1 MSQVIEE
8 EKECA
13 ICLEVI
19 GVNTNFIK
27 TKCGH
32 DFHASCLMENV
43 AHNGFNCPN
52 CRTEMAK
59 DPNEEDSQHEYD
71 EWSGNNNVAD
81 EHALR
86 GMRMLFQRAEG
97 EQVEEDDNP
106 DEEDEL
112 EDFLSEDEE
121 EDEHDLLPPAEVIA
135 EKLTEKGVTY
145 LELVRSLISSNDE
158 EYEFDQESMLV
169 EGRVFGK
176 ICAIKK
182 RYRKEELRKREAEE
196 QVVVAARRQRI
207 NGVSSSSSC
216 SSNPL

>member
-1 MSQVIEE
+1 MTSTE

-19 GVNTNFIK
+19 EVNANFIK

-59 DPNEEDSQHEYD
+59 EPNADDDDSQLEYD
-71 EWSGNNNVAD
+71 EWSGDNNNVAN
-81 EHALR
+81 EHSLR
-86 GMRMLFQRAEG
+86 GMRMLFQRVEG
-97 EQVEEDDNP
+97 EQVEEDDSP
-106 DEEDEL
+106 EEADEL
-112 EDFLSEDEE
+112 DDFLSEDEE
-121 EDEHDLLPPAEVIA
+121 EDDHDLLPPAEVIA
-135 EKLTEKGVTY
+135 EKLTEKGITY
-145 LELVRSLISSNDE
+145 LDLVRSLISSNDE
-158 EYEFDQESMLV
+158 EYEFDQVSMLT

-182 RYRKEELRKREAEE
+182 KFRKEELRKREAEE
-196 QVVVAARRQRI
+196 QVVASTRRQRI
-207 NGVSSSSSC
+207 NGVSSSST
-216 SSNPL
+216 L

>member
-1 MSQVIEE
+1 MSQEE

-19 GVNTNFIK
+19 GDKTNFIK

-59 DPNEEDSQHEYD
+59 EPNADDDTQAEYD
-71 EWSGNNNVAD
+71 EWTGNNNVAD

-86 GMRMLFQRAEG
+86 GMRMLFQRVEG
-97 EQVEEDDNP
+97 EQVEEDDNA

-112 EDFLSEDEE
+112 DDFLSEDEE
-121 EDEHDLLPPAEVIA
+121 EDENDLLPPAEVIA
-135 EKLTEKGVTY
+135 EKLTEKGITY
-145 LELVRSLISSNDE
+145 LDLVRSLISSNDE

-182 RYRKEELRKREAEE
+182 RFRKEELRKREAEE
-196 QVVVAARRQRI
+196 QVVIAARRQRI
-207 NGVSSSSSC
+207 NVVSLSSSSS
-216 SSNPL
+216 SAL

>member
-1 MSQVIEE
+1 MTE

-19 GVNTNFIK
+19 EVNANFIK

-59 DPNEEDSQHEYD
+59 EPNADEEDDSQREYD
-71 EWSGNNNVAD
+71 EWTDNNVAD

-86 GMRMLFQRAEG
+86 GMRMLFQRVEG
-97 EQVEEDDNP
+97 EQVEEDDNA
-106 DEEDEL
+106 EEADEL
-112 EDFLSEDEE
+112 DDFLSEDEE

-135 EKLTEKGVTY
+135 EKLTEKGITY
-145 LELVRSLISSNDE
+145 LDLVRSLISSNDE
-158 EYEFDQESMLV
+158 EYEFDQERMLV

-182 RYRKEELRKREAEE
+182 RFRKEELRRREAEE
-196 QVVVAARRQRI
+196 EVVANTRRQRI
-207 NGVSSSSSC
+207 NGVSSSSST
-216 SSNPL
+216 L

>member
-1 MSQVIEE
+1 MSQVLQ
-8 EKECA
+8 KSDCDDNECA
-13 ICLEVI
+13 ICLEKI
-19 GVNTNFIK
+19 EVNANFIK

-52 CRTEMAK
+52 CRTVMAITP
-59 DPNEEDSQHEYD
+59 DDIDSAREYD
-71 EWSGNNNVAD
+71 EWSANNVAD
-81 EHALR
+81 DHALR

-97 EQVEEDDNP
+97 EAVEEDDDA

-112 EDFLSEDEE
+112 DDFLSEDEEE

-135 EKLTEKGVTY
+135 EKLTEKGITY
-145 LELVRSLISSNDE
+145 LDLVRSLISSNDE

-182 RYRKEELRKREAEE
+182 RFRKEELKRREE
-196 QVVVAARRQRI
+196 EEEVVVAARRQRI
-207 NGVSSSSSC
+207 NAISGSSSSV
-216 SSNPL
+216 